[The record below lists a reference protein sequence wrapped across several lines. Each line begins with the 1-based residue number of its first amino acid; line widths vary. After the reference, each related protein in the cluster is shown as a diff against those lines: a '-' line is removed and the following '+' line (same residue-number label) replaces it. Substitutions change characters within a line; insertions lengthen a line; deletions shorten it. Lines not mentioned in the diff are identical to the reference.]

1 MTLLQ
6 LCRPLSLSVLH
17 LGICESYLACASL
30 FICGG
35 RSDNC
40 DFCTPPM
47 YYSCFTIM
55 MLGAHHSAACF
66 LLVLSCQCMQC
77 TRDRCAQPA
86 LSYVSDGL
94 YDFVYVYAFCSKIS
108 EFSICCL
115 MIQHVVPLVLY
126 YYPSCSTL
134 I

>member
-1 MTLLQ
+1 MHVTMLFAEYGMLASSAHMALLQ

-17 LGICESYLACASL
+17 LGISESYLACASL

-40 DFCTPPM
+40 GFCTSPV

-66 LLVLSCQCMQC
+66 LLVLSCRCMQC
-77 TRDRCAQPA
+77 TRDRCAQRARPA

-94 YDFVYVYAFCSKIS
+94 YDIVMCTHFVARLESSRFIV
-108 EFSICCL
+108 
-115 MIQHVVPLVLY
+115 
-126 YYPSCSTL
+126 
-134 I
+134 

>member
-30 FICGG
+30 SNCGG

-40 DFCTPPM
+40 GFCTPPV

-77 TRDRCAQPA
+77 TRDRCAQRARPA

-94 YDFVYVYAFCSKIS
+94 YDIVMYTHFVARLGVFR
-108 EFSICCL
+108 F
-115 MIQHVVPLVLY
+115 VV
-126 YYPSCSTL
+126 
-134 I
+134 